1 MLSPDS
7 QKTSCTDE
15 MRKRYFVKSRAI
27 RREYCARRRKDVDI
41 IDILKEDE
49 VNLRELIRATK
60 DVIMLRLAK
69 IRVETTMTPAVY
81 DQENNATWHRRIVE
95 NMGG

>member
-1 MLSPDS
+1 MD
-7 QKTSCTDE
+7 QF
-15 MRKRYFVKSRAI
+15 RK
-27 RREYCARRRKDVDI
+27 
-41 IDILKEDE
+41 DILKEDE

-69 IRVETTMTPAVY
+69 IRVETTMTPTVY
-81 DQENNATWHRRIVE
+81 DQVNNATWHRRIVE